1 MLIILLLIK
10 HMWLRRIASSLLG
23 IKTKTDLEKDLKSIS
38 VKKAMLLFVS
48 LNITFIALIFTIT
61 SFFK

>member
-1 MLIILLLIK
+1 
-10 HMWLRRIASSLLG
+10 MWLKRIASSLLG
-23 IKTKTDLEKDLKSIS
+23 IKTKIELEKDLKNIS